1 VPGASLPPSY
11 ADHWDAAHVKL
22 PCSPR
27 NVAKGGV
34 AGGRWPV
41 IVQTLSS
48 PLPTYDALEQALV
61 AGQSPPHRARPTTPR
76 GQHSAL
82 SDHADTPW
90 QRLAH
95 AHVGWGR
102 EARSVE
108 SGGDGGAVLSIHQR
122 LPAVSTPTAP
132 QSKSVWC
139 WGVSLTCRAGPVRAR
154 ALQFGPAG
162 VARTSLCYAWRCR
175 K

>member
-76 GQHSAL
+76 GLHAL
-82 SDHADTPW
+82 ST
-90 QRLAH
+90 QRPRRYSVATT
-95 AHVGWGR
+95 G
-102 EARSVE
+102 ARGLGAGGSV
-108 SGGDGGAVLSIHQR
+108 
-122 LPAVSTPTAP
+122 
-132 QSKSVWC
+132 
-139 WGVSLTCRAGPVRAR
+139 
-154 ALQFGPAG
+154 
-162 VARTSLCYAWRCR
+162 CR
-175 K
+175 KRR

>member
-76 GQHSAL
+76 GKQSTHSATTPILRGNDWRTWVGGGRLGL
-82 SDHADTPW
+82 SKAAVMEAPCSPSTSDCQPSRHPR
-90 QRLAH
+90 RLN
-95 AHVGWGR
+95 
-102 EARSVE
+102 
-108 SGGDGGAVLSIHQR
+108 
-122 LPAVSTPTAP
+122 
-132 QSKSVWC
+132 QS
-139 WGVSLTCRAGPVRAR
+139 P
-154 ALQFGPAG
+154 FGAG
-162 VARTSLCYAWRCR
+162 VCR
-175 K
+175 